1 MIILTCIKQPKIN
14 VNTFIYRFL
23 KLPFTKR
30 SFILTKFNLIDE
42 VDESKNHMD
51 ILDKIIQNAKEN
63 GCLETVYEEIVK
75 SQL

>member
-1 MIILTCIKQPKIN
+1 
-14 VNTFIYRFL
+14 
-23 KLPFTKR
+23 
-30 SFILTKFNLIDE
+30 

-51 ILDKIIQNAKEN
+51 ILDKIIQKAKEN